1 LYFYKNN
8 ERMDILP
15 YCLISITAFLASLS
29 TFFSGFGLGT
39 ILLPVFSLFFSLEIA
54 LATTALVHFING
66 FFKVTLT
73 FKNINW
79 PIFLKFG
86 SFAFFGSMFGAY
98 LIYALGDMGLVYST
112 SFGGSTNEVNYTE
125 FSLGVVMLIFASL
138 EFTSFLENRKI
149 GKLWIP
155 FGGFVSGFFGGFSG
169 HQGALRSAF
178 LSNTSL
184 TKFEFIATSAL
195 LAVIIDLTRISSYA
209 QQLDSKIP
217 IGLVA
222 TGAVFAI
229 LGSVVGNR
237 LLKKTEMRF
246 IKWVIGCF
254 LFTVGT
260 MMLLGLL

>member
-1 LYFYKNN
+1 M
-8 ERMDILP
+8 EILP
-15 YCLISITAFLASLS
+15 HCLIAFSAFLASLS

-39 ILLPVFSLFFSLEIA
+39 ILLPVFSIFFSPEIA
-54 LATTALVHFING
+54 LATTALVHLINA
-66 FFKVTLT
+66 FFKVSLT

-79 PIFLKFG
+79 SIFLKFG
-86 SFAFFGSMFGAY
+86 SFALFGSIVGAY
-98 LIYALGDMGLVYST
+98 LINATGDMGFVYSI
-112 SFGGSTNEVNYTE
+112 SFGESTKEVNYTE
-125 FSLGVVMLIFASL
+125 FSLGVLMLIFALL

-149 GKLWIP
+149 GKSWIP

-260 MMLLGLL
+260 IMLLGLL